1 MPPKNNVAV
10 EKGKCFRRKGNNLE
24 SLQRRSFDARQHCFR
39 GAGGRAPFQSRRK
52 RMRLKG
58 VFIFTL
64 QIVSFLCQGWVFAGG
79 DRGAGGARRRLYLK
93 RVDTRVGKSTL
104 DVATPAVIPRRMHRI
119 SSPVAIPRRIH
130 RISSPA
136 AIPRRMHRISSPAAI
151 PRRMPNVID
160 EVAQFSCGTSDG
172 APWAA
177 PTPAPLQNNSEGE
190 VSVLLGG
197 PTLLTT
203 RLDARLEAGLA
214 EPEDKGRDVPYE
226 RPASRWG
233 LPRKSGLRPRARSPV
248 SGLEPGLRSLAS
260 SPASGLRPQA
270 RSPASKPRAWSGV
283 SRASVA

>member
-10 EKGKCFRRKGNNLE
+10 EKGKCFRRKGNHLE

-233 LPRKSGLRPRARSPV
+233 LPRKSGLRP
-248 SGLEPGLRSLAS
+248 
-260 SPASGLRPQA
+260 
-270 RSPASKPRAWSGV
+270 
-283 SRASVA
+283 